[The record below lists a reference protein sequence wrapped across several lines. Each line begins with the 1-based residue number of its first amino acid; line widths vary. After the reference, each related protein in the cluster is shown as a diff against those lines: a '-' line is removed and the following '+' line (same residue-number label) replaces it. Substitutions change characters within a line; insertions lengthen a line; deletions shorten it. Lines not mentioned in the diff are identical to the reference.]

1 MEKRGLSGVITTV
14 LIILLVLVAIG
25 IIWAAVRGPI
35 QDVGKEI
42 NADCLKVD
50 LEPISCASTD
60 GGSSYGVTW
69 ERGAGSGTVT
79 DAKIIFRDVNGQS
92 KVFEAGE
99 GLGALETGSGTY
111 DSIGLTGTLTFSV
124 AAVVTP
130 EGGEASTCDE
140 DFRPIDCTIA

>member
-1 MEKRGLSGVITTV
+1 MEKRGLSGVVTTV

-25 IIWAAVRGPI
+25 VIWAAVRGPI

-50 LEPISCASTD
+50 LEPVSCASTD
-60 GGSSYGVTW
+60 GINYGVTW

-79 DAKIIFRDVNGQS
+79 DVKVIFRDMNGQS

-99 GLGALETGSGTY
+99 GLGTLETRSGTY
-111 DSIGLTGTLTFSV
+111 DVSALSGDLTFSV

-130 EGGEASTCDE
+130 EGGEAKTCDE